1 MTEKRLLKNIGEIA
15 DGLGIQVYAVGGYVR
30 DKIFLK
36 ESVKDIDFVVVGD
49 GPAFAKKIAGQM
61 KAINIVIFKRFKT
74 ARMTIEDYSLEFVSA
89 RSERYAEDSR
99 NPKVEQSDLES
110 DLKRRDFT
118 INAMAMSLNR
128 SDYGT
133 IIDPY
138 EGASDISKHIIR
150 TPLDPE
156 ETFKDDP
163 LRIMRAIR
171 FATKLNFDIESE
183 TFAALSRMG
192 HRLDIISQERITEEI
207 MQILKTRTPS
217 KGFYLLDEAGILPI
231 VFPEIS
237 EMKGVDQ
244 RNDYHHKD
252 VFIHTLKVV
261 DNVAAVS
268 DKLAL
273 RFVALVH
280 DIAKPA
286 TKKFIDGIGWTF
298 HGHDEIGARML
309 KGLFRRLK
317 LPNEML
323 KYTEKLVR
331 LHLRPINLSQED
343 VTDSAIRRLLVAA
356 GENIDDLLTLC
367 RADITS
373 GNPKRVKRHLKNF
386 DHVAQRLQEVEEKDA
401 MKAFQSPVRGDE
413 IMKLCELRPGPI
425 VGILKSMIEEAILD
439 GRIENEHEAAYDYL
453 MTIKDEVLAKRNE
466 Q

>member
-1 MTEKRLLKNIGEIA
+1 MTEERLLKNIGDIA
-15 DGLGIQVYAVGGYVR
+15 DSSGIQVYVVGGYVR

-36 ESVKDIDFVVVGD
+36 EDVKDIDFVVVGD
-49 GPAFAKKIAGQM
+49 GPAFAKKIAGQL
-61 KAINIVIFKRFKT
+61 KAINFVIFKRFQT
-74 ARMTIEDYSLEFVSA
+74 ARMTIDDYSLEFVSA

-128 SDYGT
+128 SDYGK
-133 IIDPY
+133 IIDPFA
-138 EGASDISKHIIR
+138 GASDISGRIIR

-171 FATKLNFDIESE
+171 FATKLDFDIESE
-183 TFAALSRMG
+183 TFDALSRMG
-192 HRLDIISQERITEEI
+192 HRLDIISQERITEEL
-207 MQILKTRTPS
+207 MQILRTRTPS

-237 EMKGVDQ
+237 EMKGVEQ
-244 RNDYHHKD
+244 RKDYHHKD

-268 DKLAL
+268 DNLAL

-280 DIAKPA
+280 DIAKPV

-356 GENIDDLLTLC
+356 GDDIDDLLTLC

-413 IMKLCELRPGPI
+413 IMEICGLRPGPVI
-425 VGILKSMIEEAILD
+425 GTLKSMIEEAILD
-439 GRIENEHEAAYDYL
+439 GRIENEHEAAYGYL
-453 MTIKDEVLAKRNE
+453 LSIKDEVLAKYNE
-466 Q
+466 